1 MRVVYTS
8 GHAEHEASSVRIWF
22 AKVVLRVGGYH
33 MGDLAAN
40 VTAWLKG
47 LGRIGLGAERLSE
60 PYAT

>member
-1 MRVVYTS
+1 MLCIPQVMPDTKRHRYEF
-8 GHAEHEASSVRIWF
+8 GLPM
-22 AKVVLRVGGYH
+22 VVLQEGGYH